1 MSFNINNN
9 KIFSNIVNHNNIQM
23 NNKSKQKSILDYFKT
38 NSNQMKRT
46 NDSLNNSVLKE
57 KIIRF
62 EDNNDISIVNEFFN
76 YKNNNENKTIDQNIR
91 RHEIQSFND
100 SIEESI
106 DFEQFIDTNQFLEI
120 DFRITDQQ
128 LSPSDEKTSE
138 DSESNDSYYMKGSY
152 IYDNF
157 RLMID
162 SVLKDQQYVHLFDSN
177 DWKVIESFTSLT
189 GFIN

>member
-1 MSFNINNN
+1 
-9 KIFSNIVNHNNIQM
+9 M

-38 NSNQMKRT
+38 NSNQLKRT
-46 NDSLNNSVLKE
+46 NDSLNNSVFKE

-62 EDNNDISIVNEFFN
+62 EDNNDISIVDEKLFN
-76 YKNNNENKTIDQNIR
+76 YKNNNENKTIGQNMR

-120 DFRITDQQ
+120 DFRVTDQQ
-128 LSPSDEKTSE
+128 LSPSYQKTSE
-138 DSESNDSYYMKGSY
+138 DNESNDSYYMKGSY

-162 SVLKDQQYVHLFDSN
+162 SVLEDQQYVHLFDSN

-189 GFIN
+189 GFII

>member
-1 MSFNINNN
+1 
-9 KIFSNIVNHNNIQM
+9 
-23 NNKSKQKSILDYFKT
+23 
-38 NSNQMKRT
+38 MKRT

-76 YKNNNENKTIDQNIR
+76 YKNNENKTIDQNIR

-138 DSESNDSYYMKGSY
+138 DNESNDSYYMKGSY

>member
-76 YKNNNENKTIDQNIR
+76 YKNNENKTIDQNIR

-138 DSESNDSYYMKGSY
+138 DNESNDSYYMKGSY